1 LLRRLLDSPWTYFT
15 LAALLLVGGLLATMV
30 RVNLPSRPKGTPQ
43 DLLALRERDDVNVL
57 FILVDTL
64 RADHLSSYGYER
76 ETSPTLDFAAS
87 SGVRFAHVQSQSS
100 WTKASMAS
108 LWTGRYP
115 RRTGV
120 TRFPDAVPDEAVL
133 PAERLR
139 EAGFK
144 TGGIFRNGWVE
155 ANFGFDQGFDL
166 YIRPQASR
174 TPARFE
180 RKGPSV
186 SVLEGTD
193 RDATDSAMQFM
204 RSNAKERFFLY
215 VHYMDVHQYLY
226 ALESALFGADIRG
239 AYDNAIHWTD
249 RNVSALL
256 ATLDELEIADRTL
269 VVVASDHGEG
279 FYEHGLE
286 GHARTLY
293 REVTETPWILIP
305 PVRLDPGIVVEEPVQ
320 NVDVWPTLLDLL
332 GVPPLPDTDGRSVV
346 PLMLAAGG
354 VEPPSGTED
363 LRGRPAF
370 SELDQTW
377 GQALMEPRPLVAVVQ
392 DGYRLVRSMGDRDE
406 TELYDRANDP
416 KEQRNVA
423 DREPERTAALR
434 AQVEGYMNR
443 KDGAFV
449 APQVEVDEMRQGQLR
464 ALGYMITN

>member
-1 LLRRLLDSPWTYFT
+1 
-15 LAALLLVGGLLATMV
+15 
-30 RVNLPSRPKGTPQ
+30 
-43 DLLALRERDDVNVL
+43 
-57 FILVDTL
+57 
-64 RADHLSSYGYER
+64 
-76 ETSPTLDFAAS
+76 
-87 SGVRFAHVQSQSS
+87 
-100 WTKASMAS
+100 MAS